1 MNTGQRQHQ
10 RRLDYYSN
18 VDASS
23 RDSLPVPT
31 AVLLSIILHVLAVAI
46 FLWASTASGQSQAI
60 THEVPTDEESAE
72 EPPAEPLGIDKSE
85 AETLTWIGYE
95 EYAEHLARLSEVEQA
110 AMSTAPMAGG
120 GGSPAASNP
129 SAAVARAAAPA
140 IPMSAQPAA
149 AAPAMTVPSLE
160 TELPEILIDAEVLLD
175 EKIEPTVEP
184 EPVDSKTTEESSTS
198 ETEATPDPTTTPDEQ
213 TTTKDQTKEDQT
225 KDDAA
230 ENVEP
235 ESPTEENPTPDPS
248 PDPAP
253 KPSPEPTP
261 APQPS
266 PEPKPEPTE
275 TEGEGDG
282 EGEGPGEPAAE
293 PGNDADK
300 DAEATSLTKVPAS
313 EWKQGK
319 PLAAQ
324 GLNIRTRRPNIPL
337 VSWLSYQ
344 PQFNPVARIEFDR
357 TGKPVRAMLIVKSGE
372 DRLDE
377 NLTDMLF
384 RWRASGTRLTQ
395 LTGDETVT
403 IELQLLLN

>member
-1 MNTGQRQHQ
+1 MNRGRRRHQ

-23 RDSLPVPT
+23 RDSLPVPIV
-31 AVLLSIILHVLAVAI
+31 VLLSIILHVLAVAI

-60 THEVPTDEESAE
+60 THEVSTDEEAAE
-72 EPPAEPLGIDKSE
+72 EPPAEPLGIDESE

-266 PEPKPEPTE
+266 PEPKPEPAE
-275 TEGEGDG
+275 SDGEGDG

>member
-1 MNTGQRQHQ
+1 MNRGRRRHQ

-23 RDSLPVPT
+23 RDSLPVPIV
-31 AVLLSIILHVLAVAI
+31 VLLSIILHVLAVAI

-60 THEVPTDEESAE
+60 THEVSTDEEAAE
-72 EPPAEPLGIDKSE
+72 EPPAEPLGIDESE

-213 TTTKDQTKEDQT
+213 TTTKDQTKEEQT

-261 APQPS
+261 SPQPS

>member
-1 MNTGQRQHQ
+1 MHRAT
-10 RRLDYYSN
+10 
-18 VDASS
+18 

-31 AVLLSIILHVLAVAI
+31 AVLLSIVLHAIAVAI
-46 FLWASTASGQSQAI
+46 FLWASTATGQSQAI
-60 THEVPTDEESAE
+60 NHEIPTEQEDEETA
-72 EPPAEPLGIDKSE
+72 AEPLGIDESD

-95 EYAEHLARLSEVEQA
+95 EYVEHLARLSEVEQA
-110 AMSTAPMAGG
+110 AMSTSPRSGG

-129 SAAVARAAAPA
+129 SASVAQAAAPA
-140 IPMSAQPAA
+140 IPLSAQPSA
-149 AAPAMTVPSLE
+149 AAPAMTIPSPE
-160 TELPEILIDAEVLLD
+160 TELPEILIDPEVLLD
-175 EKIEPTVEP
+175 ETIEPTVEP
-184 EPVDSKTTEESSTS
+184 EPVDSKTIEESSTS
-198 ETEATPDPTTTPDEQ
+198 DTEATPDPTTTPDEQ
-213 TTTKDQTKEDQT
+213 STTKDDTNEDKT
-225 KDDAA
+225 EEDSTED
-230 ENVEP
+230 VTP
-235 ESPTEENPTPDPS
+235 ESPTEENPTPEPS

-261 APQPS
+261 TPQPS
-266 PEPKPEPTE
+266 PEPQPEPAE
-275 TEGEGDG
+275 SDGDG
-282 EGEGPGEPAAE
+282 DGKGDGPGEPSEE
-293 PGNDADK
+293 PGNEADK
-300 DAEATSLTKVPAS
+300 DAEATSLTRVPAS

-344 PQFNPVARIEFDR
+344 PKFNPVARIEFDR
-357 TGKPVRAMLIVKSGE
+357 TGKPIRARLVVKSGE

-384 RWRASGTRLTQ
+384 RWRASGKRLTE

>member
-1 MNTGQRQHQ
+1 MNRGRRRHQ

-18 VDASS
+18 VDTSS

-31 AVLLSIILHVLAVAI
+31 AVLLSIVLHVLAVAI

-110 AMSTAPMAGG
+110 AMSTAPTAGG

-129 SAAVARAAAPA
+129 AVAVARAAAPA

-160 TELPEILIDAEVLLD
+160 TELPEILIDPEVLLD

-184 EPVDSKTTEESSTS
+184 EPVDAKTTEESSTS
-198 ETEATPDPTTTPDEQ
+198 ETEATPDPATTPDEQ
-213 TTTKDQTKEDQT
+213 TTTKDETKEEQT

-384 RWRASGTRLTQ
+384 RWRASGTRLTE
-395 LTGDETVT
+395 LTGNETVT

>member
-1 MNTGQRQHQ
+1 M
-10 RRLDYYSN
+10 
-18 VDASS
+18 
-23 RDSLPVPT
+23 PT
-31 AVLLSIILHVLAVAI
+31 AVLLSIILHVIAVAI

-60 THEVPTDEESAE
+60 THEVSTDEEVAE
-72 EPPAEPLGIDKSE
+72 DPPAEPLGIDESE

-110 AMSTAPMAGG
+110 AMSTAPTAGG

-129 SAAVARAAAPA
+129 SVAVARAAAPA

-149 AAPAMTVPSLE
+149 AAPAMTVPNPE
-160 TELPEILIDAEVLLD
+160 TELPEILIDPEVLLD

-213 TTTKDQTKEDQT
+213 TTTKDETKEEET

-235 ESPTEENPTPDPS
+235 ESPTEENPPIDPS
-248 PDPAP
+248 SDPAP

-261 APQPS
+261 TPQPS
-266 PEPKPEPTE
+266 PEPKPEPAE
-275 TEGEGDG
+275 SDGEGDG

-377 NLTDMLF
+377 NLTDMLY
-384 RWRASGTRLTQ
+384 RWRASGTRLTE
-395 LTGDETVT
+395 LTGNETVT

>member
-1 MNTGQRQHQ
+1 MNRGRRRHQ

-23 RDSLPVPT
+23 RDSLPVPIV
-31 AVLLSIILHVLAVAI
+31 VLLSIILHVLAVAI

-60 THEVPTDEESAE
+60 THEVSTDEEAAE
-72 EPPAEPLGIDKSE
+72 EPPAEPLGIDESE

>member
-1 MNTGQRQHQ
+1 MPI
-10 RRLDYYSN
+10 
-18 VDASS
+18 V
-23 RDSLPVPT
+23 
-31 AVLLSIILHVLAVAI
+31 VLLSIILHVLAVAI

-110 AMSTAPMAGG
+110 AMSTAPTAGG

-129 SAAVARAAAPA
+129 SVAVARAAAPA

-149 AAPAMTVPSLE
+149 AAPAMTVPNPE
-160 TELPEILIDAEVLLD
+160 TELPEILIDPEVLLD

-213 TTTKDQTKEDQT
+213 TTTKDETKEEET

-235 ESPTEENPTPDPS
+235 ESPTEENPPIDPS
-248 PDPAP
+248 SDPAP

-261 APQPS
+261 TPQPS
-266 PEPKPEPTE
+266 PEPKPEPAE
-275 TEGEGDG
+275 SDGEGDG